1 MDFAFF
7 YEYYPDLAINET
19 RSLTITNTKDNVP
32 IGDYGFCEMFCTDPK
47 CDCRRVIL
55 NVSDSKFN
63 SFAMI
68 GYGWET
74 EKFYRNW
81 FNSDRFTTDDIKEF
95 MGPTHHNGIVET
107 EYADFFL
114 NFFKTTLLY
123 DNEYIQRIKTHYR
136 MVKNI
141 QKKKRII
148 LKGQ

>member
-63 SFAMI
+63 SFAM
-68 GYGWET
+68 
-74 EKFYRNW
+74 N
-81 FNSDRFTTDDIKEF
+81 DRIWLGNRK
-95 MGPTHHNGIVET
+95 I
-107 EYADFFL
+107 L
-114 NFFKTTLLY
+114 
-123 DNEYIQRIKTHYR
+123 
-136 MVKNI
+136 
-141 QKKKRII
+141 QK
-148 LKGQ
+148 LV